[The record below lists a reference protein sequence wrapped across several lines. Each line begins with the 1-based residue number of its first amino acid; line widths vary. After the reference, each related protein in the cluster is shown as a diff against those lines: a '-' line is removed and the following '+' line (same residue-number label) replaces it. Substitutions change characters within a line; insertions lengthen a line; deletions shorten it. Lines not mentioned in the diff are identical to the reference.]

1 MILMTQSIV
10 VILMPRYVGNSN
22 KALKHFNKA
31 RKDADYGCKA
41 TYNMVEICLN
51 PDNETIG
58 GEVFDA
64 EVDEVGRLSEF
75 LFVFCFALM
84 LLLALL
90 PFDEVLVINLKLY
103 SSFLKASFMSVC
115 LANDDFFNISKS
127 SENGRLNYLK

>member
-1 MILMTQSIV
+1 MIGMTQSIV
-10 VILMPRYVGNSN
+10 GISLSRYVGNSN

-64 EVDEVGRLSEF
+64 EVDEVGRLSDFF
-75 LFVFCFALM
+75 LIFCFSMM

-90 PFDEVLVINLKLY
+90 LRPFGVVLVIY
-103 SSFLKASFMSVC
+103 
-115 LANDDFFNISKS
+115 
-127 SENGRLNYLK
+127 